1 MSFLVA
7 PEALAATA
15 ADVAGI
21 GSALRSATSW
31 AALPTTE
38 LTAAGLDEVSS
49 AVTSVFT
56 AYGEQYQLL
65 SARAAV
71 FHDEFVRALS
81 DAGAAYLGSE
91 AANTAPLRA
100 AGQALLREVNARS
113 QELLGRPMIGDGA
126 AGTAANP
133 NGGAGGLLYGN
144 GGAGYS
150 QPTPGLAGGA
160 GGAAGLIG
168 NGGAGG
174 TGGAGAAG
182 GVGGNSGWLYGNAG
196 NGGLGGAG
204 AAGGAGGRAWLIG
217 NGGAGGDS
225 GAGAAGGA
233 GGNSGWLYGNA

>member
-1 MSFLVA
+1 M
-7 PEALAATA
+7 
-15 ADVAGI
+15 AGI

-168 NGGAGG
+168 NGGAGEPVVPG
-174 TGGAGAAG
+174 RPAGRRKQRMA
-182 GVGGNSGWLYGNAG
+182 L
-196 NGGLGGAG
+196 
-204 AAGGAGGRAWLIG
+204 RQRR
-217 NGGAGGDS
+217 
-225 GAGAAGGA
+225 
-233 GGNSGWLYGNA
+233 